1 MKVRIVPTSHCFTF
15 LSFQVFLILL
25 VSVCAGST
33 DFSGA
38 DHANDHQHAQLS
50 RVGRQEDA
58 VPGGVDFSSCLTDS
72 ETGLCCVDK
81 EETVTSLEK
90 EPIVECTHKN
100 TEQCHYTY
108 VTQLSQPNSTST
120 GVGA

>member
-1 MKVRIVPTSHCFTF
+1 MQC
-15 LSFQVFLILL
+15 L
-25 VSVCAGST
+25 VIIALAGVCLA
-33 DFSGA
+33 DF
-38 DHANDHQHAQLS
+38 ANHGGQKHSNLARTGKQNYPD
-50 RVGRQEDA
+50 EDNSA
-58 VPGGVDFSSCLTDS
+58 VPGGVDFSGCVTDS
-72 ETGLCCVDK
+72 DTGLCCVEK

-90 EPIVECTHKN
+90 EPILECTHKN